1 MPAFEITLNLRYAC
15 KTMAQYHIIGSYN
28 FCLQHIT
35 DKDGEKMNQN
45 KYTEWDEFLGLSEEE
60 LDWLTTNHTEAEWEE
75 RDRQRLREADYTE
88 EEIKEYFYYDSAK
101 HKHYPTEKLIDRL
114 NELRRLAQ
122 KMKNLYLEA
131 ISLNIADAFE
141 RLFDEALLS
150 VVDDEPEIDIQEFYK
165 MFPHLANAEPDE
177 DDLEYWEAMEGL
189 PEPTAEEIE
198 KSATHNERITTL
210 SNRGLSIVNFDSP
223 TTRDIDTTHTID
235 GVKYIAA
242 DILYY
247 GGKEIGIFFD
257 EYSMGGET
265 ALHERH
271 VDAMLKI
278 AAQNNIPLVLIYW
291 EPEDKPIWEIY
302 LDGKFVRQ
310 QPTVYSY
317 DGYEYDK
324 KKLSRK
330 ADLAEDDIGSNQ
342 KVLMEL
348 NTEAEDI
355 VYGDEKAIR
364 KTENKQEHDELAE
377 EASRLQKEHQQL
389 VSVFRKLNASA
400 GDVFDEEYRNSACAA
415 LDTFS
420 ETIVPGLIASAYE
433 EKAKKIYP
441 FYPKVA
447 LSSQRYL
454 LTAVALEEHLTAE
467 HYDICP
473 LYIELCR
480 VFENELDIRIFSEYT
495 NELLNLKEFKLQQ
508 GDHDEP
514 CYRIIQQSVVKAR
527 REKAQQKKEKNNT
540 KAKKDEIKVFVPER
554 MKIKSLYKVEDD
566 IGAESI
572 CQTRLLYFLKARQ
585 YKLEEFTDKTK
596 FDAAYEYVENRNRFT
611 HPDDKSDAADLQKEL
626 QSIKEQ
632 TNARMEWLIKATQG
646 QE

>member
-1 MPAFEITLNLRYAC
+1 
-15 KTMAQYHIIGSYN
+15 MAQYHIIGSYN

-141 RLFDEALLS
+141 RLFDEALRS

-177 DDLEYWEAMEGL
+177 DDMYWFEDVPPL
-189 PEPTAEEIE
+189 TDEEIE
-198 KSATHNERITTL
+198 KQATHNERITTL

-377 EASRLQKEHQQL
+377 EVARLQKEHQQL
-389 VSVFRKLNASA
+389 QFQFSQLQTRSPN
-400 GDVFDEEYRNSACAA
+400 GFDEEYRNSACAA
-415 LDTFS
+415 LDSFS
-420 ETIVPGLIASAYE
+420 ETIASGRIAATYE
-433 EKAKKIYP
+433 EKAKRDYS
-441 FYPKVA
+441 FYARVSP
-447 LSSQRYL
+447 SSQRYL
-454 LTAVALEEHLTAE
+454 VTAAALEEHLTAE

-480 VFENELDIRIFSEYT
+480 VFENELDIRIFTEFIAQMLDNKDFDMEKLEKKDSCYKKIHQKVASARRKAKNTKKTSRVFVAEQVKVESLFMVKDNIGCESVCQT
-495 NELLNLKEFKLQQ
+495 SLLNFLQ
-508 GDHDEP
+508 G
-514 CYRIIQQSVVKAR
+514 
-527 REKAQQKKEKNNT
+527 KKYNLN
-540 KAKKDEIKVFVPER
+540 V
-554 MKIKSLYKVEDD
+554 
-566 IGAESI
+566 
-572 CQTRLLYFLKARQ
+572 
-585 YKLEEFTDKTK
+585 FTDKKYFLATR
-596 FDAAYEYVENRNRFT
+596 AYVENRNRFT
-611 HPDDKSDAADLQKEL
+611 HPDDKSNAADLQKEL

-632 TNARMEWLIKATQG
+632 TNARMEWLIEATPG